1 MWYKI
6 KKMQFK
12 IIHINLLNELIFS
25 YFLIFLLLKMENFK
39 NTNLKEGDEYI
50 FGVSK
55 INKSQINFESK

>member
-1 MWYKI
+1 MNY
-6 KKMQFK
+6 
-12 IIHINLLNELIFS
+12 
-25 YFLIFLLLKMENFK
+25 YFLIFLIFLFLKMENFK